1 MIQQSFLHPLVKYLW
16 LQGLCVLC
24 LLSLPVNAATLLDG
38 FRDLKFGMTQN
49 EIKQLAACSTA
60 LECMYELSNKNRYV
74 QLTYAASHKN
84 PNADAANATLRLSKI
99 TIDMGHF
106 TDEWYQQLQM
116 ILSNSYRLTHD
127 FTKET
132 MEAFLKKQSK
142 TLTSGYENGQVLLT
156 VARRP
161 FGNLVL
167 KVIYQDTTLAHDFIK
182 TTGPT
187 SENFQ

>member
-1 MIQQSFLHPLVKYLW
+1 MQQPFLHPLVKHLW

-24 LLSLPVNAATLLDG
+24 LSSLPVNAADPLDG
-38 FRDLKFGMTQN
+38 FRDVKFGMTQN
-49 EIKQLAACSTA
+49 EIKQLTACSTA

-74 QLTYAASHKN
+74 QLTYATNHKST
-84 PNADAANATLRLSKI
+84 NADSADAIPRLSKI

-167 KVIYQDTTLAHDFIK
+167 KVIYQDMTLARDFIK
-182 TTGPT
+182 TTGLT
-187 SENFQ
+187 SENLQ